1 MLTNLL
7 TNRSDL
13 DRPDGW
19 TPGRCPR
26 SARGHA
32 AGSWLTRN
40 RWEKQLGLSLLG
52 MAAVFA
58 WEKALGNEPELAWW
72 ERVALDGAR
81 WL

>member
-1 MLTNLL
+1 
-7 TNRSDL
+7 
-13 DRPDGW
+13 
-19 TPGRCPR
+19 
-26 SARGHA
+26 
-32 AGSWLTRN
+32 
-40 RWEKQLGLSLLG
+40 